1 VRYAA
6 IDIGSNSVRLL
17 IADTETAGDRLR
29 VTRLHEDREVTRL
42 GASVFNGGMV
52 DEKTL
57 AHVSSVLRRFGE
69 ANQKHNVAAV
79 RAVATSATRDASNR
93 EVFLAAANE
102 ALGAPIETI
111 SGQEEARLI
120 HLGVESVWPQPAVST
135 LIVDVGGGSAELIA
149 AEGGRLTAAF
159 SRPLGAV
166 RLQEVFLQQDPPTP
180 RQLQNLVEFIDE
192 KLALPVKTM
201 AGKRYG
207 RVVATSAS
215 AAALVC
221 AVNRIARVER
231 DAADR
236 RKATTAQIRKL
247 YTQLAASTIDQ
258 RRKIPGI
265 GPRRAEIIIP
275 GAAVYQRVLEIF
287 QQPALHYSIAGV
299 RDGIIADLA
308 QRGAGRARTQ
318 LTREQRRVVEALAR
332 RYGVTAAH
340 ARRVAEHAHQL
351 FAAFQKAHRLAPEWG
366 RLLEAASYLR
376 DTGHFI
382 SSVGHHKH
390 SAYVVMNSDL
400 AGFTD
405 HERFLISMLCR
416 YHRKAMPTA
425 KHVEFQKLGEAD
437 QRAVILLAPLLRLAD
452 ALDRSRE
459 QRVEAVEVALDDKR
473 AMFKP
478 RGAGNITLEMWAVER
493 AAPDFTAAYGLALS
507 VVRAGRL

>member
-17 IADTETAGDRLR
+17 IAEAAAGANGPRF
-29 VTRLHEDREVTRL
+29 TRLHEDREVTRL

-57 AHVSSVLRRFGE
+57 MHVSQVLRRFGE
-69 ANQKHNVAAV
+69 ARRKHGVMAM

-93 EVFLAAANE
+93 EAFLTAASE

-120 HLGVESVWPQPAVST
+120 HLGVESVWPQPDTAT

-149 AEGGRLTAAF
+149 AEGGRLQAAF

-166 RLQEVFLQQDPPTP
+166 RLQEVFLKQDPPAQQQV
-180 RQLQNLVEFIDE
+180 RRLEQFVEE
-192 KLALPVKTM
+192 KLALPLRTM
-201 AGKRYG
+201 ASKQYG

-221 AVNRIARVER
+221 AVNRIARADR

-236 RKATTAQIRKL
+236 RRASVAQIRKL
-247 YTQLAASTIDQ
+247 YGQLITLPIAG
-258 RRKIPGI
+258 RRQIAGI
-265 GPRRAEIIIP
+265 GPRRAEIIVP
-275 GAAVYQRVLEIF
+275 GAAVYLKVLERF
-287 QQPALHYSIAGV
+287 GLPALHYSVAGV
-299 RDGIIADLA
+299 RDGIVADLA
-308 QRGAGRARTQ
+308 ARGAGHERTQ

-332 RYGVTAAH
+332 RYGVTLGH
-340 ARRVAEHAHQL
+340 GRRVAEHAQSL
-351 FAAFQKAHRLAPEWG
+351 FMAFRPLHRLAPEWA

-376 DTGHFI
+376 DTGHFVG
-382 SSVGHHKH
+382 SVGHHKH

-405 HERFLISMLCR
+405 HERFLIALLCR
-416 YHRKAMPTA
+416 YHRKAMPSA
-425 KHVEFQKLGEAD
+425 KHLDYQKLNADD
-437 QRAVILLAPLLRLAD
+437 QRAIALLAPLLRLAD

-459 QRVEAVEVALDDKR
+459 QRVASATVEITEKR
-473 AMFKP
+473 ATLRP
-478 RGAGNITLEMWAVER
+478 AGEGNITLEVWAAER
-493 AAPDFTAAYGLALS
+493 AAPDFTAAYGLALTI
-507 VVRAGRL
+507 GRP